1 MVSRREFLQ
10 AVPLGALSLAA
21 AGTSLSLAAA
31 PAPAVP
37 PPDKPIPVEKVIA
50 LVGDDVPTRSI
61 YFAQRFKDAMGADT
75 DIGDIYLHEGSV
87 EKLEKRFAELLGK
100 EDAAFMPTGTMAN
113 QIAIRILC
121 GDRRHLLLQK
131 ESHVY
136 RDEEDA
142 TPVLSGINPVP
153 IEGGTSEALV
163 TSIQAA
169 YNQRSEDP
177 YPLEIG
183 AISLESPVRRLDGS
197 TIALDTILRIAE
209 IAKKNG
215 TGLHLD
221 GARLLLMSGMEGFDP
236 KTYAAPFDTVYV
248 SLYKYL
254 GAPFGAILAGD
265 KAHIDRARHV
275 RHIFGGT
282 IFRGFPAAVLALHGL
297 DHFGERFARVRAAG
311 EALLAKLANMPG
323 IRIERVD
330 RGSNIAIAVLDPKV
344 ADGLQERAR
353 HVDIVVGK
361 PDNGRLHL
369 TFNETILR
377 KPVDAIAKV
386 FAPV

>member
-21 AGTSLSLAAA
+21 GAAPLALAAA
-31 PAPAVP
+31 PAPAAE
-37 PPDKPIPVEKVIA
+37 KPIPVEKVVA
-50 LVGDDVPTRSI
+50 LVGDDIPTRSI
-61 YFAQRFKDAMGADT
+61 YLPHRLEEAIAGDT
-75 DIGDIYLHEGSV
+75 EVGDIYLHEGSV
-87 EKLEKRFAELLGK
+87 GKLEKRFAELLGK

-113 QIAIRILC
+113 QIAVRILC

-153 IEGGTSEALV
+153 IEGGTGEALV
-163 TSIQAA
+163 ASVEAA
-169 YNQRSEDP
+169 YQQRSEDP

-197 TIALDTILRIAE
+197 TVALDSILRIAD

-215 TGLHLD
+215 TGMHLD

-236 KTYAAPFDTVYV
+236 KRYAAPFDTVYV

-265 KAHIDRARHV
+265 KARIDRARHV

-282 IFRGFPAAVLALHGL
+282 LFRGFPAAVLALQRLEG
-297 DHFGERFARVRAAG
+297 FSERFARVRTAG
-311 EALLAKLANMPG
+311 DALLTKLAGMPG
-323 IRIERVD
+323 IRIERVE
-330 RGSNIAIAVLDPKV
+330 RASNIAIAVLEPKI
-344 ADGLQERAR
+344 AEGLRERAR
-353 HVDIVVGK
+353 HADILVGK
-361 PDNGRLHL
+361 PDDGRLHL
-369 TFNETILR
+369 AFNETLLR
-377 KPVDAIAKV
+377 KPVDAIARV
-386 FAPV
+386 FAS

>member
-10 AVPLGALSLAA
+10 AVPMGALSLAA
-21 AGTSLSLAAA
+21 AGTSLAAAAA
-31 PAPAVP
+31 PAAAPAEKP
-37 PPDKPIPVEKVIA
+37 LAADKIVA

-61 YFAQRFKDAMGADT
+61 WLPHRLDEAIAGDT
-75 DIGDIYLHEGSV
+75 EVGDIYLHEGAV
-87 EKLEKRFAELLGK
+87 GKLEKRFAELLGK

-113 QIAIRILC
+113 QVAVRILC
-121 GDRRHLLLQK
+121 GDRRHLLVQK
-131 ESHVY
+131 ESHLY

-153 IEGGTSEALV
+153 VDGGTGEALV
-163 TSIQAA
+163 ASIEAA

-197 TIALDTILRIAE
+197 CVALDTILRIAAL
-209 IAKKNG
+209 AKKNG
-215 TGLHLD
+215 TGMHLD

-236 KTYAAPFDTVYV
+236 KAYAAPFDTVYV

-265 KAHIDRARHV
+265 KARIDRARHV

-282 IFRGFPAAVLALHGL
+282 IFRGWPAAVLALHGL
-297 DHFGERFARVRAAG
+297 DHFAERFTRVRAAS
-311 EALLAKLANMPG
+311 EALLTRLAGMPG
-323 IRIERVD
+323 IRIERVE
-330 RGSNIAIAVLDPKV
+330 RGSNIAIALLDPKV
-344 ADGLQERAR
+344 ADGLRERAR
-353 HVDIVVGK
+353 RAEIIVGQ

-369 TFNETILR
+369 TFNETLLR
-377 KPVDAIAKV
+377 KPIEVIARV
-386 FAPV
+386 FAT

>member
-10 AVPLGALSLAA
+10 AVPIGALSLAA
-21 AGTSLSLAAA
+21 AGHPLALAAA
-31 PAPAVP
+31 PAPAE
-37 PPDKPIPVEKVIA
+37 KPLAVEKIVA
-50 LVGDDVPTRSI
+50 LVGDDVPVRSMYLPHRLEAAI
-61 YFAQRFKDAMGADT
+61 AGNAEV
-75 DIGDIYLHEGSV
+75 GDLYLHDGAVGS
-87 EKLEKRFAELLGK
+87 LEKRFAELLGK

-113 QIAIRILC
+113 QIAVRILC

-153 IEGGTSEALV
+153 LDGGTSEALV
-163 TSIQAA
+163 ASVQAA
-169 YNQRSEDP
+169 FNQRSEDP
-177 YPLEIG
+177 YPMEVG

-197 TIALDTILRIAE
+197 TIALDTILRIAD

-215 TGLHLD
+215 TGMHLD

-265 KAHIDRARHV
+265 KARIDRARHV

-282 IFRGFPAAVLALHGL
+282 IFRGYPAAALALHGL

-311 EALLAKLANMPG
+311 DALLAKLAGMPG

-330 RGSNIAIAVLDPKV
+330 RGSNIAIAILDARV
-344 ADGLQERAR
+344 ADGLRERAR
-353 HVDIVVGK
+353 SADIVVGK

-369 TFNETILR
+369 TFNETLLR
-377 KPVDAIAKV
+377 KPTATIAKV
-386 FAPV
+386 FAVDGVG

>member
-10 AVPLGALSLAA
+10 AVPMGALSLAA
-21 AGTSLSLAAA
+21 AGTSLAAAAA
-31 PAPAVP
+31 PAAAPAEKP
-37 PPDKPIPVEKVIA
+37 LAADKIVA

-61 YFAQRFKDAMGADT
+61 WLPHRLDEAIAGDT
-75 DIGDIYLHEGSV
+75 EVGDIYLHEGAV
-87 EKLEKRFAELLGK
+87 GKLEKRFADMLGK

-113 QIAIRILC
+113 QVAVRILC
-121 GDRRHLLLQK
+121 GDRRHLLVQK
-131 ESHVY
+131 ESHLY

-153 IEGGTSEALV
+153 VDGGTGEALV
-163 TSIQAA
+163 ASIEAA

-197 TIALDTILRIAE
+197 CVALDTILRIAAL
-209 IAKKNG
+209 AKKNG
-215 TGLHLD
+215 TGMHLD

-265 KAHIDRARHV
+265 KARIDRARHV

-282 IFRGFPAAVLALHGL
+282 IFRGWPAAVLALHGL
-297 DHFGERFARVRAAG
+297 DHFAERFTRVRVAS
-311 EALLAKLANMPG
+311 EALLTRLAGMPG
-323 IRIERVD
+323 IRIERVE
-330 RGSNIAIAVLDPKV
+330 RGSNIAIAQLDPNI
-344 ADGLQERAR
+344 ADGLRERAR
-353 HVDIVVGK
+353 RAEIVVGQ

-369 TFNETILR
+369 TFNETLLR
-377 KPVDAIAKV
+377 KPVEVIARV
-386 FAPV
+386 FAT

>member
-1 MVSRREFLQ
+1 MVSRRAFLQ
-10 AVPLGALSLAA
+10 AVPVGALSLAA
-21 AGTSLSLAAA
+21 AGSPLALGAA
-31 PAPAVP
+31 PGPASAPAEKP
-37 PPDKPIPVEKVIA
+37 LQADKIVA

-61 YFAQRFKDAMGADT
+61 WLPHRLDEAIAGDT
-75 DIGDIYLHEGSV
+75 EVGDIYLQEGAV
-87 EKLEKRFAELLGK
+87 GKLEKRFAELLGK

-113 QIAIRILC
+113 QIAVRILC

-153 IEGGTSEALV
+153 IEGGTSEQLV
-163 TSIQAA
+163 ASIEAA

-177 YPLEIG
+177 YPLEVG

-197 TIALDTILRIAE
+197 TIALDTILRIAA

-215 TGLHLD
+215 SGMHLD
-221 GARLLLMSGMEGFDP
+221 GARLLLMSGMQGFDP
-236 KTYAAPFDTVYV
+236 RAYAAPFDTVYV

-265 KAHIDRARHV
+265 KAHIERARHV

-282 IFRGFPAAVLALHGL
+282 IFRGWPSAVLALRGL
-297 DHFGERFARVRAAG
+297 DHFGERFARVRTAG
-311 EALLAKLANMPG
+311 EALLAKLASMPG
-323 IRIERVD
+323 IRIERVE
-330 RGSNIAIAVLDPKV
+330 RGSNIAVAVLDPKV
-344 ADGLQERAR
+344 ADGLRERAR
-353 HVDIVVGK
+353 AVDIVVGK

-369 TFNETILR
+369 TFNETLLR
-377 KPVDAIAKV
+377 KPTATIAQV
-386 FAPV
+386 FAT

>member
-10 AVPLGALSLAA
+10 AVPLGALSLATVGA
-21 AGTSLSLAAA
+21 PLGLAAA
-31 PAPAVP
+31 PAPAQAE
-37 PPDKPIPVEKVIA
+37 KPLAVEKIVA
-50 LVGDDVPTRSI
+50 LVGDDIPTRSI
-61 YFAQRFKDAMGADT
+61 YLPHRLEEAIAGDT
-75 DIGDIYLHEGSV
+75 EVGDSYLHEGAV
-87 EKLEKRFAELLGK
+87 GKLEKRFAELLGK

-113 QIAIRILC
+113 QVAIRILC

-153 IEGGTSEALV
+153 IEGGTGDSLVASIEA
-163 TSIQAA
+163 AF
-169 YNQRSEDP
+169 NQRSEDP
-177 YPLEIG
+177 YPLEVG
-183 AISLESPVRRLDGS
+183 AIALESPVRRLDGS
-197 TIALDTILRIAE
+197 TIALDTILRIAAL
-209 IAKKNG
+209 AKKNG
-215 TGLHLD
+215 TGMHLD
-221 GARLLLMSGMEGFDP
+221 GARMLLMYGMEGFDP

-265 KAHIDRARHV
+265 KVHIDRARHV

-282 IFRGFPAAVLALHGL
+282 IYHGWPVAVLALQRL

-311 EALLAKLANMPG
+311 DALLTKLGSMPG
-323 IRIERVD
+323 IRIERVE
-330 RGSNIAIAVLDPKV
+330 RGSNIATAVLEPSV
-344 ADGLQERAR
+344 ADGLRERAR
-353 HVDIVVGK
+353 RADILVGN

-369 TFNETILR
+369 TFNETLLR
-377 KPVDAIAKV
+377 KPTAAIAQV
-386 FAPV
+386 FAT

>member
-10 AVPLGALSLAA
+10 AVPMGALSLAA
-21 AGTSLSLAAA
+21 VGAPLAAVAA
-31 PAPAVP
+31 PAPAP
-37 PPDKPIPVEKVIA
+37 AEKPLAADRIVA

-61 YFAQRFKDAMGADT
+61 WLPHRLDEAIAGDT
-75 DIGDIYLHEGSV
+75 EVGDIYLHEGAV
-87 EKLEKRFAELLGK
+87 GKLEQRFAALLGK

-113 QIAIRILC
+113 QIAVRILC

-153 IEGGTSEALV
+153 IEGGTGEQLV
-163 TSIQAA
+163 ASVEAA

-197 TIALDTILRIAE
+197 CVALDTISRIAA

-215 TGLHLD
+215 TGMHLD
-221 GARLLLMSGMEGFDP
+221 GARLLLMSGTQGFDP
-236 KTYAAPFDTVYV
+236 KIYAAPFDTVYV

-282 IFRGFPAAVLALHGL
+282 IFRGWPAAVLALRGL
-297 DHFGERFARVRAAG
+297 DHFGERFTRVRAAG
-311 EALLAKLANMPG
+311 EALLARLAAMPG
-323 IRIERVD
+323 IRIERVE
-330 RGSNIAIAVLDPKV
+330 RESNIAIAVLDARV
-344 ADGLQERAR
+344 ADGLRERAR
-353 HVDIVVGK
+353 RAEIVVGN
-361 PDNGRLHL
+361 PEGGRLHL
-369 TFNETILR
+369 TFNETLLR
-377 KPVDAIAKV
+377 KPTEAIAKV
-386 FAPV
+386 FAV

>member
-10 AVPLGALSLAA
+10 AVPMGALSLAA
-21 AGTSLSLAAA
+21 AGTSLAVAAA
-31 PAPAVP
+31 PAAAPAEKP
-37 PPDKPIPVEKVIA
+37 LAADKIVA

-61 YFAQRFKDAMGADT
+61 WLPHRLDEAIAGDT
-75 DIGDIYLHEGSV
+75 EVGDIYLHEGAV
-87 EKLEKRFAELLGK
+87 GKLEKRFADMLGK

-113 QIAIRILC
+113 QVAVRILC
-121 GDRRHLLLQK
+121 GDRRHLLVQK

-153 IEGGTSEALV
+153 VDGGTGEALV
-163 TSIQAA
+163 ASIQAA

-197 TIALDTILRIAE
+197 CVALDTILRIAAL
-209 IAKKNG
+209 AKKNG
-215 TGLHLD
+215 TGMHLD

-236 KTYAAPFDTVYV
+236 KAYAAPFDTVYV

-265 KAHIDRARHV
+265 KARIDRARHV

-282 IFRGFPAAVLALHGL
+282 IFRGWPAAVLALHGL
-297 DHFGERFARVRAAG
+297 DHFAERFTRVRAAS
-311 EALLAKLANMPG
+311 ETLLTRLAGMPG
-323 IRIERVD
+323 IRIERVE
-330 RGSNIAIAVLDPKV
+330 RGSNIAIALLDPNI
-344 ADGLQERAR
+344 ADGLRERAR
-353 HVDIVVGK
+353 RAEIVVGQ

-369 TFNETILR
+369 TFNETLLR
-377 KPVDAIAKV
+377 KPIEVIARV
-386 FAPV
+386 FAT

>member
-1 MVSRREFLQ
+1 MVSRRAFLQ
-10 AVPLGALSLAA
+10 AVPAGALSLAA
-21 AGTSLSLAAA
+21 AGTPLALGAA
-31 PAPAVP
+31 PAPAP
-37 PPDKPIPVEKVIA
+37 KPIAVEKVVA
-50 LVGDDVPTRSI
+50 LVGDDVPARSI
-61 YFAQRFKDAMGADT
+61 TFPHRLEQAIGGDA
-75 DIGDIYLHEGSV
+75 DIGDIYLHEGAV
-87 EKLEKRFAELLGK
+87 TQLEQRLAAMLGK

-113 QIAIRILC
+113 QVAIRILC

-142 TPVLSGINPVP
+142 TAVLSGINPVP
-153 IEGGTSEALV
+153 IEGGTGEQLV
-163 TSIQAA
+163 ASIDAA

-177 YPLEIG
+177 YPLEVG

-197 TIALDTILRIAE
+197 TIALDTILRIAA
-209 IAKKNG
+209 IAKRNG

-221 GARLLLMSGMEGFDP
+221 GARLLLMSGMPGFDP
-236 KTYAAPFDTVYV
+236 KAYAAPFDTVYV

-265 KAHIDRARHV
+265 KARIDRARHV

-282 IFRGFPAAVLALHGL
+282 IFRGFPAAAMALHGL
-297 DHFGERFARVRAAG
+297 DGFGDMFARVRKAG
-311 EALLAKLANMPG
+311 DALLAALEAMPG
-323 IRIERVD
+323 IRIERVE
-330 RGSNIAIAVLDPKV
+330 RASNIAVAVLEPRV
-344 ADGLQERAR
+344 AEGLQERAR

-369 TFNETILR
+369 SFNGTLLR
-377 KPVDAIAKV
+377 KPTAAIASV
-386 FAPV
+386 FAV

>member
-10 AVPLGALSLAA
+10 AVPMGALSLAA
-21 AGTSLSLAAA
+21 AGTSLAVAAA
-31 PAPAVP
+31 PAAAPAEKP
-37 PPDKPIPVEKVIA
+37 LAADKIVA

-61 YFAQRFKDAMGADT
+61 WLPHRLDEAIAGDT
-75 DIGDIYLHEGSV
+75 EVGDIYLHEGAV
-87 EKLEKRFAELLGK
+87 GKLEKRFADMLGK

-113 QIAIRILC
+113 QVAVRILC
-121 GDRRHLLLQK
+121 GDRRHLLVQK

-153 IEGGTSEALV
+153 VDGGTGEALV
-163 TSIQAA
+163 ASIEAA

-197 TIALDTILRIAE
+197 CVALDTILRIAAL
-209 IAKKNG
+209 AKKNG
-215 TGLHLD
+215 TGMHLD

-265 KAHIDRARHV
+265 KARIDRARHV

-282 IFRGFPAAVLALHGL
+282 IFRGWPAAVLALHGL
-297 DHFGERFARVRAAG
+297 DHFAERFTRVRAAS
-311 EALLAKLANMPG
+311 ETLLTRLAGMPG
-323 IRIERVD
+323 IRIERVE
-330 RGSNIAIAVLDPKV
+330 RGSNIAIALLDPNI
-344 ADGLQERAR
+344 ADGLRERAR
-353 HVDIVVGK
+353 RAEIVVGQ

-369 TFNETILR
+369 TFNETLLR
-377 KPVDAIAKV
+377 KPIEVIARV
-386 FAPV
+386 FAT

>member
-1 MVSRREFLQ
+1 MVSRRAFLQ
-10 AVPLGALSLAA
+10 AVPMGALSLAA
-21 AGTSLSLAAA
+21 AGTPLALGAA
-31 PAPAVP
+31 PAPAP
-37 PPDKPIPVEKVIA
+37 AEKPLQADKIVA

-61 YFAQRFKDAMGADT
+61 WLPHRLDEAIAGDT
-75 DIGDIYLHEGSV
+75 EVGDIYLQEGAV
-87 EKLEKRFAELLGK
+87 GKLEKRFAELLGK

-113 QIAIRILC
+113 QIAVRILC

-153 IEGGTSEALV
+153 IEGGTGEQLV
-163 TSIQAA
+163 ASIEAA

-177 YPLEIG
+177 YPLEVG

-197 TIALDTILRIAE
+197 TIALDTILRIAA

-215 TGLHLD
+215 SGMHLD
-221 GARLLLMSGMEGFDP
+221 GARLLLMSGMQGFDP
-236 KTYAAPFDTVYV
+236 KAYAAPFDTVYV

-282 IFRGFPAAVLALHGL
+282 IFRGWPSAVLTLRGL
-297 DHFGERFARVRAAG
+297 DHFGERFARVRTAG
-311 EALLAKLANMPG
+311 EALLVKLASMPG
-323 IRIERVD
+323 IRIERVE
-330 RGSNIAIAVLDPKV
+330 RGSNIAVAVLDPNV
-344 ADGLQERAR
+344 ADGLRERAR
-353 HVDIVVGK
+353 AADIVVGK
-361 PDNGRLHL
+361 PDSGRLHL
-369 TFNETILR
+369 TFNETLLR
-377 KPVDAIAKV
+377 KPTATIAQV
-386 FAPV
+386 FAT

>member
-10 AVPLGALSLAA
+10 AVPMGALSLAA
-21 AGTSLSLAAA
+21 AGTSLAVAAA
-31 PAPAVP
+31 PAAAPAEKP
-37 PPDKPIPVEKVIA
+37 LAADKIVA

-61 YFAQRFKDAMGADT
+61 WLPHRLDEAIAGDT
-75 DIGDIYLHEGSV
+75 EVGDIYLHEGAV
-87 EKLEKRFAELLGK
+87 GKLEKRFADMLGK

-113 QIAIRILC
+113 QVAVRILC
-121 GDRRHLLLQK
+121 GDRRHLLVQK

-153 IEGGTSEALV
+153 VDGGTGEALV
-163 TSIQAA
+163 ASIEAA

-183 AISLESPVRRLDGS
+183 AISLESPARRLDGS
-197 TIALDTILRIAE
+197 CVALDTILRIAAL
-209 IAKKNG
+209 AKKNG
-215 TGLHLD
+215 TGMHLD

-265 KAHIDRARHV
+265 KARIDRARHV

-282 IFRGFPAAVLALHGL
+282 IFRGWPAAVLALHGL
-297 DHFGERFARVRAAG
+297 DHFAERFTRVRAAS
-311 EALLAKLANMPG
+311 ETLLTRLAGMPG
-323 IRIERVD
+323 IRIERVE
-330 RGSNIAIAVLDPKV
+330 RGSNIAIALLDPNI
-344 ADGLQERAR
+344 ADGLRERAR
-353 HVDIVVGK
+353 RAEIVVGQ

-369 TFNETILR
+369 TFNETLLR
-377 KPVDAIAKV
+377 KPIEVIARV
-386 FAPV
+386 FAT